1 MAREKYQTRLPADT
15 AEKVNDYIEDRE
27 ISQSEAIRRLV
38 ETGLEVERDDGEI
51 IDTRDMATA
60 SINERA
66 RQSGGILMLLLL
78 GFLTAAEVG
87 LV

>member
-15 AEKVNDYIEDRE
+15 AEQVNDYIEDRE

-51 IDTRDMATA
+51 IDTRDMATVNM
-60 SINERA
+60 NERA
-66 RQSGGILMLLLL
+66 RQSGTILMLLLL